1 MQFKLFFKFEK
12 YFDLHFLACCAVL
25 SNVYCNSFK
34 LSLNFRMEII
44 IIIFLL
50 N

>member
-1 MQFKLFFKFEK
+1 MQFRLFFKFEK
-12 YFDLHFLACCAVL
+12 YFDLHFLARCVVL

-34 LSLNFRMEII
+34 IILNFRMEII
-44 IIIFLL
+44 IIFLL